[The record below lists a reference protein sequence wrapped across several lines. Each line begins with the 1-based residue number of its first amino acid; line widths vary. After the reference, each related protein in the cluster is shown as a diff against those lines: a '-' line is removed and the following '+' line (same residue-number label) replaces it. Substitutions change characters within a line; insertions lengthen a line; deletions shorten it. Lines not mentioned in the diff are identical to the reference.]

1 MSEPWPSEIRLHKDK
16 ASLTVAFDDE
26 SFTYT
31 AEFLRV
37 LSPSAEVQGH
47 SPEQR
52 ITVPGKRSVKISGV
66 EPVGNYAVRIKFND
80 GHSTGLYSWRYL
92 HELGTDQEAFWQTY
106 LNELAAEGL
115 SRD

>member
-1 MSEPWPSEIRLHKDK
+1 M
-16 ASLTVAFDDE
+16 
-26 SFTYT
+26 
-31 AEFLRV
+31 
-37 LSPSAEVQGH
+37 
-47 SPEQR
+47 
-52 ITVPGKRSVKISGV
+52 
-66 EPVGNYAVRIKFND
+66 RIKFND